1 MKNKKI
7 TLNFTQNMI
16 KNKNVLQKR
25 TIHPYHIVDPSPW
38 PILTAFAAFY
48 MVFGGVVFFNKGYLG
63 AHLLLLGLLLTIILS
78 SLWWRDVVREAFMEG
93 QHTFAV
99 QRGLRLGM
107 ILFIV
112 SEVMFFFSFFWAFFH
127 SSVSPAFNIGGVWP
141 PTAVAVMDYS
151 RIPLLNTVILVSSG
165 ATLTWSHY
173 AILSGDRKESLSGLL
188 YTIILAIVFTGL
200 QYFEYTNASF
210 NISDS
215 VYGSCFYI
223 TTGFHGFHVL
233 IGTCFLIVCLVRL
246 TLHHF
251 TRQHH
256 LGFEAAAWY
265 WHFVD
270 VVWLFLYIC
279 VYWWGGNPTI

>member
-7 TLNFTQNMI
+7 KFYQLYYI
-16 KNKNVLQKR
+16 KNSKNIIQKR
-25 TIHPYHIVDPSPW
+25 TTHPFHIVDPSPW
-38 PILTAFAAFY
+38 PILTAFSIFY
-48 MVFGGVVFFNKGYLG
+48 MVFGIVVFLNKG
-63 AHLLLLGLLLTIILS
+63 HLGLSLLILGLFLTVFFS
-78 SLWWRDVVREAFMEG
+78 SLWWRDVVREALMEG
-93 QHTFAV
+93 QHTLPV

-107 ILFIV
+107 VLFII

-127 SSVSPAFNIGGVWP
+127 SSVSPTFNIGGVWP
-141 PTAVAVMDYS
+141 PTAIAVMDYKK
-151 RIPLLNTVILVSSG
+151 IPLLNTIILVSSG

-173 AILSGDRKESLSGLL
+173 ALLYGSRKETISGMLC
-188 YTIILAIVFTGL
+188 TIFLAIVFTGL

-233 IGTCFLIVCLVRL
+233 IGTCFLIVCLIRL

-251 TRQHH
+251 SRTHH
-256 LGFEAAAWY
+256 LGFETAAWY

-270 VVWLFLYIC
+270 VVWLFLYVCI
-279 VYWWGGNPTI
+279 YWWGGNPAI